1 MNLWLLCLA
10 FFVVVHHC
18 KINLQCLK
26 GVESMSEIRFDN
38 NLINHTFQPPEEVA
52 YSFASE
58 IFVRQVFLKV
68 WRDLIF
74 SDSKTTKKRVGG
86 GDITFRRQ
94 IMIR

>member
-38 NLINHTFQPPEEVA
+38 NLINHTFQLPEEVA
-52 YSFASE
+52 CSFASE
-58 IFVRQVFLKV
+58 VSVRQVFLV

-94 IMIR
+94 MMIR